1 MKKLHL
7 LLLILFVQQFTAGR
21 QEILSQVREHYA
33 LNSQL
38 ITFNSNTGLLLGQSA
53 IISTA
58 VGDSSCAA
66 YSYSLKSLTCFEGV
80 FYQAVGTNL
89 NQSAVSNCYLRKS
102 TDGITWSPLVRID
115 DAPVDKSS
123 YAGNVYVWRKNG
135 AINIIVAYYDN
146 RTANPQLRASLS
158 TNGGTSFLPSIQ
170 VSSHNDNFTLFNGG
184 ICGKGDTIMVNW
196 VRQYAGD
203 RCDQTWFSRTTNGGL
218 NWSGMAEAFA
228 GNHYSFLTDMTM
240 DNFGNTWSVTA
251 DDQFARVNPVI
262 RFTSN
267 LGVSWE
273 TRTQIVN
280 MASPNINTNVQLRA
294 VGTKLYAVWTHSNS
308 SIFDS
313 VNFSVSTNGGNS
325 WSTKKISDED
335 TLNYSNFSGSTLFV
349 VHPAL
354 TIGQG
359 GVIYAVWPDSRERH
373 FGSNI
378 DSCKMNIYL
387 TRSTD
392 GGATWSPNMKLSG
405 VSNYPRTSNWYV
417 NIASKTGAGTDSVV
431 VTWAMLRNIAI
442 INGISQ
448 IGTEIP
454 KGYILEQNYPN
465 PFNPVTNIR
474 FSIPKAGVVKLA
486 VYDITG
492 REVESLISGKL
503 NAGIYNADLDA
514 SSLSSGVY
522 FYRLI
527 VRQAGSSTDG
537 YTDTKKMIL
546 VK

>member
-1 MKKLHL
+1 MKKTIL
-7 LLLILFVQQFTAGR
+7 LLAAICVMQLVNST

-33 LNSQL
+33 MNSKL
-38 ITFNSNTGLLLGQSA
+38 LTFNSTNGALINQSS
-53 IISTA
+53 IISSA
-58 VGDSSCAA
+58 VGDSSCSAFT
-66 YSYSLKSLTCFEGV
+66 YSLKSMTCFEGI

-89 NQSAVSNCYLRKS
+89 NQSAISNSYLRKS

-115 DAPVDKSS
+115 DAPLNENAYQGNI
-123 YAGNVYVWRKNG
+123 YAWRKNG
-135 AINIIVAYYDN
+135 NVNIVVTFYDD
-146 RTANPQLRASLS
+146 RTSNPQLRATLS
-158 TNGGTSFLPSIQ
+158 TNGGASFLPSIQ

-184 ICGKGDTIMVNW
+184 ISGKGDTIMVNW

-203 RCDQTWFSRTTNGGL
+203 RCDQTWFSRTTNGGVT
-218 NWSGMAEAFA
+218 WSTMAEAFA
-228 GNHYSFLTDMTM
+228 GNHYSFITDIAM
-240 DNFGNTWSVTA
+240 DNLGNAWSVTA
-251 DDQFARVNPVI
+251 DDQFARVNPVV

-267 LGVSWE
+267 LGVTWE
-273 TRTQIVN
+273 TKTQIVD
-280 MASPNINTNVQLRA
+280 MPSFNINTNTQVR
-294 VGTKLYAVWTHSNS
+294 VVNGKLYAVWTHNNS

-335 TLNYSNFSGSTLFV
+335 TLNYSNYSGNTLTL
-349 VHPAL
+349 VHPAF
-354 TIGQG
+354 TVGTG
-359 GVIYAVWPDSRERH
+359 GVIYSVWPDSRERH
-373 FGSNI
+373 FGSNM
-378 DSCKMNIYL
+378 DSCQMNIYL

-431 VTWAMLRNIAI
+431 VTWSMRRNIAI

-454 KGYILEQNYPN
+454 KGFMLEQNYPN

-492 REVESLISGKL
+492 REVESLVSGRL

-514 SSLSSGVY
+514 SALSSGVY
-522 FYRLI
+522 FYRLV
-527 VRQAGSSTDG
+527 VRQAGSSTEG

>member
-1 MKKLHL
+1 MKKTIL
-7 LLLILFVQQFTAGR
+7 LLAAICVMQLVNST

-33 LNSQL
+33 MNSKL
-38 ITFNSNTGLLLGQSA
+38 LTFNSTNGALINQSS
-53 IISTA
+53 IISSA
-58 VGDSSCAA
+58 VGDSSCSAFT
-66 YSYSLKSLTCFEGV
+66 YSLKSMTCFEGI

-89 NQSAVSNCYLRKS
+89 NQSAISNSYLRKS
-102 TDGITWSPLVRID
+102 TDGVSWSPLVRID
-115 DAPVDKSS
+115 DAPLNENA
-123 YAGNVYVWRKNG
+123 YQGNIYVWRKNG
-135 AINIIVAYYDN
+135 NVNIVVTFYDD
-146 RTANPQLRASLS
+146 RTSNPQLRATLS
-158 TNGGTSFLPSIQ
+158 TNGGASFLPSIQ

-184 ICGKGDTIMVNW
+184 ISGKGDTIMVNW

-203 RCDQTWFSRTTNGGL
+203 RCDQTWFSRTTNGGVT
-218 NWSGMAEAFA
+218 WSTMAEAFA
-228 GNHYSFLTDMTM
+228 GNHYSFITDIAM
-240 DNFGNTWSVTA
+240 DNLGNAWSVTA
-251 DDQFARVNPVI
+251 DDQFARVNPVV

-267 LGVSWE
+267 LGATWV
-273 TRTQIVN
+273 TRTQIVD
-280 MASPNINTNVQLRA
+280 MPSFNINTNTQVRF
-294 VGTKLYAVWTHSNS
+294 VNGKLYAVWTHNNS

-335 TLNYSNFSGSTLFV
+335 TLNYSNYSGNTLTL
-349 VHPAL
+349 VHPAF
-354 TIGQG
+354 TVGTG

-373 FGSNI
+373 FGSNM
-378 DSCKMNIYL
+378 DSCQMNIYL

-431 VTWAMLRNIAI
+431 VTWSMRRNIAI

-454 KGYILEQNYPN
+454 KGFMLEQNYPN

-492 REVESLISGKL
+492 REVESLVSGRL

-514 SSLSSGVY
+514 SALSSGVY
-522 FYRLI
+522 FYKLV
-527 VRQAGSSTDG
+527 VRQAGSSTEG